1 MADKKTEKT
10 YSAKDFAKK
19 MGGVTKKF
27 DKSVATM
34 ESAVFAP
41 LPKGTYTVDVH
52 PAVFK
57 ETKTGGL
64 MIRIP
69 FTVAEGPLKGRRDSV
84 TIFFDENQLIKSGPN
99 EGKPRGLIDAVR
111 NAKNLGV
118 DTSAMKGFDEVLTG
132 LEEVTSLEGLQA
144 TVVVDAYEYV
154 VTKAGPDKGKTKTGT
169 SSVFAGVV
177 GVADE
182 AEEEEETSDEET
194 EEETEDEEEAEEEE
208 SDEEEE
214 ATPAFATKDKVK
226 MTKGRM
232 SLSGVILKV
241 GAQNDEGE
249 FTYSV
254 KTDKDK
260 KVHQNV
266 LESAL
271 EAL

>member
-1 MADKKTEKT
+1 MADKKTEKN

-27 DKSVATM
+27 DKGVATM
-34 ESAVFAP
+34 DSAVFAP
-41 LPKGTYTVDVH
+41 LPKGTYTVEVH

-57 ETKTGGL
+57 ETSTGGL

-69 FTVAEGPLKGRRDSV
+69 FTVDEGSLKGRRDSV

-118 DTSAMKGFDEVLTG
+118 DTNTMKGFDEVLTG
-132 LEEVTSLEGLQA
+132 LEEVTALEGLRA
-144 TVVVDAYEYV
+144 TVIVDAYEYV
-154 VTKAGPDKGKTKTGT
+154 VKKAGPTKGKTKTGT
-169 SSVFAGVV
+169 SSVFAGLVDA
-177 GVADE
+177 GEESSED
-182 AEEEEETSDEET
+182 AEEEATDEEEEVAEEEET
-194 EEETEDEEEAEEEE
+194 EEEEA
-208 SDEEEE
+208 SEEEE
-214 ATPAFATKDKVK
+214 ATPAFAKGDKVK
-226 MTKGRM
+226 MKKGRV
-232 SLSGVILKV
+232 SLSGVILKA
-241 GAQNDEGE
+241 GNQDDEGN

-266 LESAL
+266 PESDLESL
-271 EAL
+271 